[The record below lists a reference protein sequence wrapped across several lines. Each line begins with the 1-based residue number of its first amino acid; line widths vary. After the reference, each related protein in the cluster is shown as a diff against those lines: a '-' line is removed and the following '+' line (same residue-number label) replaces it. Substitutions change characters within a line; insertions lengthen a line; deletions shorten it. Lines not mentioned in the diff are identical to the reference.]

1 MALTADRN
9 TIQRDD
15 QPLARNHNYPVK
27 AGAKIFQGAL
37 VALDGGVLVPATEDD
52 SLVCAGRAREAAD
65 NTNGQD
71 GDLRC
76 EVEPGVF
83 KWANSDGGDA
93 ISQDEVGKVC
103 YAVDDQTV
111 AKTNGSNSRGPA
123 GIVQDVDADGGVWV
137 TTTPEINAILVAL
150 L

>member
-37 VALDGGVLVPATEDD
+37 VGLDGGVLVPMTQTTG
-52 SLVCAGRAREAAD
+52 LICVGRARQAVD
-65 NTNGQD
+65 NTDGQD

-76 EVEPGVF
+76 ETEPGVF
-83 KWANSDGGDA
+83 KWDNADSIAQAD
-93 ISQDEVGKVC
+93 VGAVA
-103 YAVDDQTV
+103 YATDDQTV
-111 AKTNGSNSRGPA
+111 AKGDASSNRSVA
-123 GIVQDVDADGGVWV
+123 GIIQDVDADGGVWV
-137 TTTPEINAILVAL
+137 TTTPEITGVIAFVLAL
-150 L
+150 